1 MASHVTRSRV
11 QPQLQEHQS
20 RARWTTHLT
29 KILASLMVDQVHQG
43 NRKNNYFGKKA
54 WKYICD
60 EFYKRTGLKWDKEQL
75 KNRCAVMKRMYII
88 IKSLLD
94 RSDFSWDEATGT
106 ITASDEVW
114 AEYTKEHPDAE
125 TLRSSG
131 CPIYKELCIIFSEPA
146 TNGNHDHPAEHEE
159 GTPNFH
165 QLEPLSIPQEVP
177 SSSESEEADDGVDD
191 KETVQPITPS
201 TTGIRKRGRKGIDDA
216 IAGAILEMAAA
227 SKLRTAAIQQ
237 RDARYT
243 IANCIKALDE
253 MKGVDEQLYFA
264 ALDLFNKPTAREMF
278 LSLKHDKR
286 LIWLQGKCRAA
297 GPVP

>member
-11 QPQLQEHQS
+11 QAQLQEQQTK
-20 RARWTTHLT
+20 ARWNTHLT

-43 NRKNNYFGKKA
+43 YTKNSYFGMKA

-60 EFYKRTGLKWDKEQL
+60 EFYKRTGLKWDKEL
-75 KNRCAVMKRMYII
+75 KNRYADMRKMYVI

-94 RSDFSWDEATGT
+94 RSDISWDEATGT

-114 AEYTKEHPDAE
+114 AEYTKEHAE
-125 TLRSSG
+125 AEALRNSG

-146 TNGNHDHPAEHEE
+146 TNGKHDLPNEHKE

-165 QLEPLSIPQEVP
+165 QLEPLSFQQVLL
-177 SSSESEEADDGVDD
+177 SSSESEEADAAADHKD
-191 KETVQPITPS
+191 TVQPITPCS
-201 TTGIRKRGRKGIDDA
+201 AGIRKRGRKGIDDA

-227 SKLRTAAIQQ
+227 SKLRKAAIQQ

-243 IANCIKALDE
+243 ITNCIKALDE
-253 MKGVDEQLYFA
+253 MKGVDEQVYFA
-264 ALDLFNKPTAREMF
+264 AIDLFNDTTAREWF
-278 LSLKHDKR
+278 LSLKRDKR
-286 LIWLQGKCRAA
+286 LIWLQRKC
-297 GPVP
+297 GSSS